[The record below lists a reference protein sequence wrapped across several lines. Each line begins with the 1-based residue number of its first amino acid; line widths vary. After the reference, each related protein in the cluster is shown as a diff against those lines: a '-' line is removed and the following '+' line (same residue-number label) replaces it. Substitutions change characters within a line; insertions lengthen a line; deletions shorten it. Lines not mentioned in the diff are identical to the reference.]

1 MNPVKYLLPL
11 FAFGLGACS
20 PEANDPIATYPEN
33 PSVHD
38 SIVVTLEEEFYFN
51 EEVEGVTLDASAL
64 GVPTEMTFDPLLNEL
79 SISIDDDLEI
89 GEKAITVSVTT
100 AEGTETYEEVIQL
113 TEPEQKNDALAFGWD
128 EARIYFTLTD
138 RFYNGDKTN
147 DDPNN
152 ENYDTSHLET
162 YHGGDFRGLIE
173 KMAYLEELGINT
185 LWITPIVDNIEWNM
199 RKQQNSNQYG
209 YHGYWA
215 KDFTKI
221 DEHLGDL
228 ETFKELIDTAHD
240 HGIKLMV
247 DVVLNHSGYGMN
259 TEGSVFEGMLRDEP
273 IPNHQV
279 LGELAGLPDFKTEEA
294 AVREQLVAWQAAW
307 IEESRT
313 ERGDTIDYFRVDTVK
328 HVEDTT
334 WKAFKN
340 AVIKEQ
346 PQFKMIGEHY
356 GASIANTGGYFYDG
370 EMDSLLDFEFK
381 NIAGSF
387 VNWDVMGANE
397 KLITRNEQLTSDATL
412 GQFLSSHDEDGF
424 LYRQA
429 GGDIGKQKVAATLM
443 ITAKGQPVIYYGEE
457 LGQSGPTA
465 KNMDNGEYSEN
476 RYDFDWDA
484 VADSDMHKHYQ
495 KLLKIRKDNSLI
507 FSKGDRKTVAGSNK
521 EGFVVFSRS
530 YEGQEILV
538 GLNILDKPT
547 TVTIHVSE
555 ANYLDVYADNTTYS
569 VSDGNLTFEI
579 PARSEGGTV
588 ILMAD

>member
-1 MNPVKYLLPL
+1 MSLIKYLLPL
-11 FAFGLGACS
+11 FAVGLGACS
-20 PEANDPIATYPEN
+20 PEASDPIVTYPEN

-38 SIVVTLEEEFYFN
+38 SIVVTVDEELYFN
-51 EEVEGVTLDASAL
+51 EGVESVTLDASAL
-64 GVPTEMTFDPLLNEL
+64 GVPSEMTFDPLLNEL
-79 SISIDDDLEI
+79 SVSIDDELEI
-89 GEKAITVSVTT
+89 SDKTITVSITT
-100 AEGTETYEEVIQL
+100 AEGTEIYEEMIHL
-113 TEPEQKNDALAFGWD
+113 TEPEQENEELAFGWD
-128 EARIYFTLTD
+128 EARIYFALTD

-152 ENYDTSHLET
+152 KNYDADHLET

-173 KMAYLEELGINT
+173 KMAYLKDLGVNT
-185 LWITPIVDNIEWNM
+185 VWITPIVDNIEWNM
-199 RKQQNSNQYG
+199 REQQNSNQYG
-209 YHGYWA
+209 YHGYWT

-247 DVVLNHSGYGMN
+247 DVVLNHSGYNMN
-259 TEGSVFEGMLRDEP
+259 KEDSVFEGMLRDEP
-273 IPNHQV
+273 VPNHQV

-294 AVREQLVAWQAAW
+294 DVRDQLVAWQTAW

-313 ERGDTIDYFRVDTVK
+313 ERGDTIDFFRVDTVK

-340 AVIKEQ
+340 AIIKEQ
-346 PQFKMIGEHY
+346 PEFKLIGEHY
-356 GASIANTGGYFYDG
+356 GASITNTGGYFHDG
-370 EMDSLLDFEFK
+370 EMDSLLDFDFK

-424 LYRQA
+424 SYRQA

-476 RYDFDWDA
+476 RYDFDWGA
-484 VADSDMHKHYQ
+484 VADSDMHEHYQ
-495 KLLKIRKDNSLI
+495 KLLQIRKNNSLL
-507 FSKGDRKTVAGSNK
+507 FSKGDRKTVAGSNE
-521 EGFVVFSRS
+521 EGFIVFSRS
-530 YEGQEILV
+530 NEGEEVLV
-538 GLNILDKPT
+538 AINILDKP
-547 TVTIHVSE
+547 VTATIPVSE
-555 ANYLDVYADNTTYS
+555 ANYTDLYS
-569 VSDGNLTFEI
+569 QNAGYNATDGTLIFEV